1 MRISWSSNIGFVF
14 MCGIGLIATGC
25 PATGGGGGG
34 GSDTVAAVDTPSEPT
49 DTAIDPVDAVSPD
62 AGLDA
67 TVPDTSADT
76 SGETEPNG
84 EACPLENRVGYFEVA
99 HWEFY
104 ASVAGQVTNGV
115 VPLEILQA
123 KEVEGNCRL
132 MRKENPFC
140 DPPCGA
146 GELCNHDGSCLA
158 YPENQSVGT
167 VSVDGLLVDVV
178 MEPSIT
184 SAYAETDVPFPMFEN
199 LSKVTLTA
207 TGDEAPGFTLYGY
220 GVEELAVDSQVLT
233 LVKGDD
239 LTVTWS
245 GSDGKGNIYMRLN
258 VDQHGNS
265 PVTMVCDVPDTGEA
279 VLPGGLLKLLLEYGV
294 SGFATFD
301 IYRRTVDSS
310 WNGDDCVE
318 LRTFSFA
325 PGKVLVDGH
334 VPCFSDADCPEG
346 EKCKVEINTCVEP

>member
-1 MRISWSSNIGFVF
+1 
-14 MCGIGLIATGC
+14 MCGIGLFATGC

-34 GSDTVAAVDTPSEPT
+34 DSDTAAAVDTPSEPT
-49 DTAIDPVDAVSPD
+49 DTAIDPVDSVSPD
-62 AGLDA
+62 AGSDT
-67 TVPDTSADT
+67 TVPDTSKDA

-239 LTVTWS
+239 LTVKWT